1 MVKPKVGLTFRFEI
15 KAVPYRQALRDV
27 GLDPVDLTP
36 ATPSAT
42 LTGLSGLVLSGGSDI
57 EPGRYGQAMLGTREP
72 DPERDDLELRLANEA
87 LAIGMPLLAIC
98 RGMQLLNVAL
108 GGTLHQDIGEAH
120 TLKPPV
126 LHRVDI
132 VPGTRLHAILG
143 DCVDTNSR
151 HHQAVHSLAPGLL
164 RSGIA
169 SDGETVE
176 GIEKPGQPFVLGVQW
191 HPEDLPDRRL
201 FQAFASAVLHWKQ

>member
-1 MVKPKVGLTFRFEI
+1 MVKPKVGLTFRFEL
-15 KAVPYRQALRDV
+15 KAVPYRQALCDV
-27 GLDPVDLTP
+27 GLDVVDLTP
-36 ATPSAT
+36 ATPAAT
-42 LTGLSGLVLSGGSDI
+42 LAGLSGLVLSGGSDI
-57 EPGRYGQAMLGTREP
+57 EPGRYGQALLGTRDP
-72 DPERDDLELRLANEA
+72 DPERDEFELRLAQDA
-87 LAIGMPLLAIC
+87 LTNAMPLLAIC

-132 VPGTRLHAILG
+132 DPGTRLHAILG
-143 DCVDTNSR
+143 DSVDTNSR
-151 HHQAVHSLAPGLL
+151 HHQAVDKLAPGLV
-164 RSGIA
+164 SSA
-169 SDGETVE
+169 AAAPDGALE
-176 GIEKPGQPFVLGVQW
+176 GLERPGEPFVLGVQW